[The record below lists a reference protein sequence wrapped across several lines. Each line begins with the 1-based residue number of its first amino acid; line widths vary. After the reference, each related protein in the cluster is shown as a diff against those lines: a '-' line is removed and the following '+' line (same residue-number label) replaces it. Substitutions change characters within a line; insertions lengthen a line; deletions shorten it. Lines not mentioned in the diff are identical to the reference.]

1 MTDYTIDSFTS
12 GKQSVIGACVTEFQD
27 NMEDMNNS
35 HSSAYSSLTNSTNEI
50 SDPSTVVQSPSPGA
64 MSTLTSF
71 EATHKDRQLKKQ
83 RPVTYGSNN
92 GFHRNSSS
100 QLYEGHVTDLSNMS
114 AIHDGYNS
122 TASSVSGM
130 SSSGQKIG
138 RSRDLTLG
146 PTCASPTT
154 SASIEIR
161 NIIDDYNVTL
171 KRATKE
177 IKGNEFVSY

>member
-1 MTDYTIDSFTS
+1 MTDCTIDSFTS
-12 GKQSVIGACVTEFQD
+12 GKQSVIGACATEFQD
-27 NMEDMNNS
+27 MEDMNNS
-35 HSSAYSSLTNSTNEI
+35 QSSAYSSLTNSTNEI
-50 SDPSTVVQSPSPGA
+50 SDPSTLVQSPSPGA
-64 MSTLTSF
+64 MSSTSF

-122 TASSVSGM
+122 TASSVSGI
-130 SSSGQKIG
+130 SSSGQKVG

-146 PTCASPTT
+146 PTCTSPTT